1 MRDVIDFVLENIM
14 LVVLSDLHFSEAQS
28 TKIGEMAFNKN
39 LPPETYHAF
48 LKEIN
53 QIAVANRI
61 KKVDLVL
68 AGDILEITR
77 SRIWFEYE
85 ERPYQD
91 NSAIKTDSMSEAI
104 ILRIIDAI
112 QNEEHVR
119 ETLGL
124 FKDIQA
130 LFDMEVSL
138 HYLLGNH
145 DRLVNATPKIRK
157 AVREIFGLSGGETR
171 FDHQYLVRHED
182 GSTFC
187 MVRHGHE
194 YDAMNFSVDTRKLDI
209 IPTEFPNKVY
219 GAAPLGDISTIEFG
233 AALPYYFVAE
243 YGEKR
248 ILSEPHLLALY
259 ERLLAFDDV
268 RPSSALLSYILS
280 TPGVKKRE
288 TWEYMKPC
296 FSRLFKR
303 LAETPGFLERITQ
316 SSRLS
321 NAQRLFIRGLLTSK
335 LLIRD
340 VPYWMIRQLM
350 KQVSKEIKLLSPVKW
365 AKKEALIKDK
375 KSKCKCVISGH
386 THVSEVSLMSAK
398 QGDER
403 YYINTGTWRN
413 TIPATKNFQEFGRVN
428 AITKVIVFQPSEN
441 LDSAFE
447 GDWSFHFLTGVSFGD
462 NRHI

>member
-1 MRDVIDFVLENIM
+1 M

-28 TKIGEMAFNKN
+28 TKIGELVFNKN
-39 LPPETYHAF
+39 LPPETYHAY

-53 QIAVANRI
+53 QVAVANRI

-91 NSAIKTDSMSEAI
+91 NSAIKPDSVSEAI

-112 QNEEHVR
+112 RNEEHVR
-119 ETLGL
+119 ETLAL
-124 FKDIQA
+124 FTDIQE
-130 LFDMEVSL
+130 LFDMDVSL
-138 HYLLGNH
+138 YYILGNH
-145 DRLVNATPKIRK
+145 DRLVNATPRIRK

-171 FDHQYLVRHED
+171 FDHQFLLRKED

-187 MVRHGHE
+187 LVRHGHE
-194 YDAMNFSVDTRKLDI
+194 YDAMNFSVDTQELDV
-209 IPTEFPNKVY
+209 IPTEFPKKVY

-243 YGEKR
+243 YGEER
-248 ILSEPHLLALY
+248 ILQEPHLLALY
-259 ERLLAFDDV
+259 ERLMGFDDV
-268 RPSSALLSYILS
+268 RPASALLSYILS
-280 TPGVKKRE
+280 TPGLKKRE

-303 LAETPGFLERITQ
+303 LSETPGFLDRITE
-316 SSRLS
+316 SSTLS
-321 NAQRLFIRGLLTSK
+321 NAQRLLIRGLLTSK
-335 LLIRD
+335 MLTHD
-340 VPYWMIRQLM
+340 VPYWMIKQLM

-365 AKKEALIKDK
+365 AKKEALVKDK
-375 KSKCKCVISGH
+375 QSKTKCVISGH
-386 THVSEVSLMSAK
+386 THVPEVSLMSAK
-398 QGDER
+398 KGEER

-413 TIPATKNFQEFGRVN
+413 TIPATNNFQEFGRLN

-441 LDSAFE
+441 LHPAYE
-447 GDWSFHFLTGVSFGD
+447 GEWSFHFLTGVSFGN
-462 NRHI
+462 NRYL